1 MLCQL
6 SYAPTGSNASVVAL
20 PGGRVAPVA
29 ASQRRALGALFL
41 VLAIFF
47 AGIAVTAFGAED
59 RTVWVIGAA
68 AGGLALWMASMSFRN
83 LRRRAR

>member
-1 MLCQL
+1 
-6 SYAPTGSNASVVAL
+6 
-20 PGGRVAPVA
+20 VA

-47 AGIAVTAFGAED
+47 AGIAFSAFAAED
-59 RTVWVIGAA
+59 RTVWVVGVASGAV
-68 AGGLALWMASMSFRN
+68 ALWLASASFRN

>member
-1 MLCQL
+1 
-6 SYAPTGSNASVVAL
+6 
-20 PGGRVAPVA
+20 VA

-47 AGIAVTAFGAED
+47 AGIAFTAFASED
-59 RTVWVIGAA
+59 RTVWVVGVA
-68 AGGLALWMASMSFRN
+68 AGGLALWLASLSARN